1 MPCPEDGNPPE
12 IRAVQTIQ
20 AHHLKSILLHS
31 SNLTTHNPQ
40 TPILI
45 RRTPISCPYPMTS
58 SRPPTAILVPLLV
71 QSDRRSHNSTSMP
84 PSNLQHSRHSPPSI
98 LRNPT
103 RQPPQRTHTSIK
115 TTPSLSPLR
124 TSSTPAISSNSSA
137 PSSQKETDLQIRAS
151 DLQLPRDPGS
161 STGEEPL
168 LQAPPPL
175 LSYPS
180 ASVFRHPLPPPR
192 APKQLLHTSPF
203 GYTATLSPYTFRPL
217 EPNTICLID

>member
-103 RQPPQRTHTSIK
+103 RQPPPQRTHTSIK

-151 DLQLPRDPGS
+151 DLQLPPRSRVLHRRRTPS
-161 STGEEPL
+161 SSPTSLAL
-168 LQAPPPL
+168 LPICVRVPPSSPSSQSPETAPSHISLWIHRNLVAIYIPPP
-175 LSYPS
+175 
-180 ASVFRHPLPPPR
+180 
-192 APKQLLHTSPF
+192 
-203 GYTATLSPYTFRPL
+203 
-217 EPNTICLID
+217 

>member
-1 MPCPEDGNPPE
+1 MPCPEDGNPPPKSE
-12 IRAVQTIQ
+12 LFKPFRHTISNPSSFTVQTLQHTI
-20 AHHLKSILLHS
+20 HK
-31 SNLTTHNPQ
+31 P
-40 TPILI
+40 PILI

-103 RQPPQRTHTSIK
+103 RQPPPPQRTHTSIK

-151 DLQLPRDPGS
+151 DLQLPPRSRVLHRRRTPS
-161 STGEEPL
+161 SSPTSLAL
-168 LQAPPPL
+168 LPICVRVPPSSPSSQSPETAPSHISLWIHRNLVAIYIPPP
-175 LSYPS
+175 
-180 ASVFRHPLPPPR
+180 
-192 APKQLLHTSPF
+192 
-203 GYTATLSPYTFRPL
+203 
-217 EPNTICLID
+217 